1 MMKRMIVTLC
11 MLSSFL
17 FSSTLT
23 IAVAANVSYAIKPL
37 IERFKQTHP
46 NTNVEVILGSSGKLL
61 AQISHGA
68 PFDLFMS
75 ANMQYPNKLY
85 RQDFTVGKPVIYA
98 QGALALLAT
107 QPHDFTKGLKVLED
121 ENIHKIAIANPKTAP
136 YGVAAKE
143 ALEHAGLYEK
153 LKEKFVYGESIS
165 QTVLYVTRAADIGL
179 VVKSSLFSPQM
190 KRYKEGQNWVD
201 VDATRYTPIAQGMV
215 LLRRAKENKD
225 AQNFYDF
232 MLSPKAQEI
241 LKAYGYK
248 VP

>member
-1 MMKRMIVTLC
+1 MKKSIVVFVCLYTA
-11 MLSSFL
+11 L
-17 FSSTLT
+17 FSSELT
-23 IAVAANVSYAIKPL
+23 VAVAANVSYAIKPL
-37 IERFKQTHP
+37 IATFKQTYP
-46 NTNVEVILGSSGKLL
+46 QTNVEVILGSSGKLL

-68 PFDLFMS
+68 PYDLFMS
-75 ANMQYPNKLY
+75 ANMQYPNRLY
-85 RQDFTVGKPVIYA
+85 RQGLTVGKPVIYA

-121 ENIHKIAIANPKTAP
+121 ASIHKIAIANPKTAP

-143 ALEHAGLYEK
+143 ALEDTGLYEK

-165 QTVLYVTRAADIGL
+165 QTVLYATRAADIGL
-179 VVKSSLFSPQM
+179 VAKSSLFSPQM
-190 KRYKEGQNWVD
+190 KMYKEGKNWVD
-201 VDATRYTPIAQGMV
+201 VDTTCYTPIAQGMV